1 MFAATFS
8 STTSHL
14 ARNLMRKFDH
24 SAIDLYKPVLAQV
37 TGLPTP
43 ASSENTATIALVLV
57 AVGILGWGFYRAR
70 PFGKLGILAW
80 LQSVVLMSPWLLFFS
95 LFAAGIYLNLVAVLL
110 MLVVS
115 TGLYIYLGREMR
127 SAAVDAAWRSPP
139 DTTEEKSVSD
149 GNSAPESQATP
160 PREPVKIVTSS
171 QATNQLEIIPVP
183 AEDIK
188 AIQSIFGIDTF
199 FATETIPYQNGLI
212 FKGNL
217 RGKPEQVHSRLSAS
231 LQARLGSRYRL
242 FLVENQDD
250 KPIVIILPSDNDPQP
265 TTVAQKI
272 LALVLLLATFATTL
286 ETGGL
291 LRGFDFFSSPARY
304 LEVLPIAAGIWAVLG
319 SREIARRVL
328 ASRYN
333 VGLSWPF
340 FIPTWQIGSFG
351 AIDRFE
357 SLLPNRKV
365 LFDISIA
372 GPAAGGIVALS
383 MLVLGLLL
391 SHPGSLF
398 QIPAEFFKASVLVGT
413 LAKVVLGSALQQ
425 QLVDVHPLV
434 VIGWLGLVIT
444 AINLMP
450 AGQLD
455 GGRIVQ
461 AIYGRKTANLATL
474 ATLAVLAIASLVNPL
489 ALYWAI
495 VILILQRNLER
506 PTLNELTEPDDARA
520 ALGLL
525 ALFLMIAILLP
536 LTPALAGRLGI
547 GN

>member
-8 STTSHL
+8 STTHL
-14 ARNLMRKFDH
+14 ARNLMLLFDH
-24 SAIDLYKPVLAQV
+24 SAIDLHKPVLAPA

-149 GNSAPESQATP
+149 GNSAPESQPTP

-171 QATNQLEIIPVP
+171 QATNQLEINPVP

-217 RGKPEQVHSRLSAS
+217 RGDPEQVHSRLSAS

-250 KPIVIILPSDNDPQP
+250 KPIVIILPCENDPQP

-272 LALVLLLATFATTL
+272 LALV
-286 ETGGL
+286 
-291 LRGFDFFSSPARY
+291 
-304 LEVLPIAAGIWAVLG
+304 
-319 SREIARRVL
+319 
-328 ASRYN
+328 
-333 VGLSWPF
+333 
-340 FIPTWQIGSFG
+340 
-351 AIDRFE
+351 
-357 SLLPNRKV
+357 
-365 LFDISIA
+365 
-372 GPAAGGIVALS
+372 
-383 MLVLGLLL
+383 
-391 SHPGSLF
+391 
-398 QIPAEFFKASVLVGT
+398 
-413 LAKVVLGSALQQ
+413 
-425 QLVDVHPLV
+425 
-434 VIGWLGLVIT
+434 
-444 AINLMP
+444 
-450 AGQLD
+450 
-455 GGRIVQ
+455 
-461 AIYGRKTANLATL
+461 
-474 ATLAVLAIASLVNPL
+474 
-489 ALYWAI
+489 
-495 VILILQRNLER
+495 
-506 PTLNELTEPDDARA
+506 
-520 ALGLL
+520 
-525 ALFLMIAILLP
+525 
-536 LTPALAGRLGI
+536 
-547 GN
+547 